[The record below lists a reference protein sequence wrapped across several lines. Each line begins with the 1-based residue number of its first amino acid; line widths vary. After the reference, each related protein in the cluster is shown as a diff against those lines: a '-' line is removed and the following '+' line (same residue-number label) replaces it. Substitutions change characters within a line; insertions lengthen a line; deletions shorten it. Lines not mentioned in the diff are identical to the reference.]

1 MEGGKEERGRKEKRD
16 LSMVTAAK
24 STASLFLSIDRRKDG
39 MGKSPSVC
47 HKLELAAVGVCGKAE
62 T

>member
-1 MEGGKEERGRKEKRD
+1 MEGGREERGRKEKRD
-16 LSMVTAAK
+16 LSVVRAAN
-24 STASLFLSIDRRKDG
+24 STTSLFLSTDRTKDG

-47 HKLELAAVGVCGKAE
+47 HKPELAAVGVCGKAE